1 MSWTGRTGIDKPVS
15 EQPKPN
21 EQEIAVARIYARSA
35 FALAEEQDA
44 TESLLNELEELV
56 KQFDREP
63 ALERFLSSPLV
74 ESGERQ
80 QMLDR
85 LFAGRMSE
93 IFLDTLQVMNRKRRS
108 GLVRALAEAYRQEF
122 EERTGKV
129 TVSVRT
135 AVALTEGL
143 RQQLLAATSRF
154 TGREASLTETVDEA
168 LIGGMI
174 LLVGDRKID
183 SSVARELLNL
193 EAQLLDRASQESQ
206 KEKNYLMESAGQ

>member
-1 MSWTGRTGIDKPVS
+1 MNESA
-15 EQPKPN
+15 KPN

-35 FALAEEQDA
+35 FALAERQGAEA
-44 TESLLNELEELV
+44 SLREELEELV
-56 KQFDREP
+56 RHFDKEP
-63 ALERFLSSPLV
+63 ALENFLSSPLV
-74 ESGERQ
+74 ETGERQ

-85 LFAGRMSE
+85 LFKDRMSE
-93 IFLDTLQVMNRKRRS
+93 TLLNTLQVMNRKGRS

-122 EERTGKV
+122 EERTGRI

-135 AVALTEGL
+135 AVALSDSL

-154 TGREASLTETVDEA
+154 TGREASLREIVDES

-183 SSVARELLNL
+183 SSIAKELRQL
-193 EAQLLDRASQESQ
+193 EDRFLDRASQESR
-206 KEKNYLMESAGQ
+206 KDETYFVESSSD